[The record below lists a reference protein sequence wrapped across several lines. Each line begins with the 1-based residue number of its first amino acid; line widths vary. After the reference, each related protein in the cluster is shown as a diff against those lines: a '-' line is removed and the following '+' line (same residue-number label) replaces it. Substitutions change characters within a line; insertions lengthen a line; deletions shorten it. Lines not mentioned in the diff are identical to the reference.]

1 MIGIR
6 LLKSIIKF
14 FVKLGG
20 KSNMGLNKE
29 EMIIAR
35 IANPYVS
42 YSKEKLKNISL
53 NFVYSNKISLL
64 LSEKGIETNTSR
76 EDKEKVECLM
86 DELCNL
92 TQVFDA
98 HGVNYVIIKL
108 PKLPKSLSDI
118 DILILDD
125 SIEAAVVA
133 LKQMGYILED
143 DVEPHR
149 RTYVKTVNG
158 ERIAVDLHLE
168 LSWRRVIY
176 LEKEE
181 IWKNRIKR
189 EINGV
194 NIPVPSP
201 EHELLISAAH
211 AVFKHN
217 KITLFDVLYV
227 NSIITENDINMD
239 FVEETARR
247 NGWQKQFLFFIRSIN
262 EIYKELY
269 DDPKSSLNPKNQ
281 TNIKCLPFLFPL
293 HSIISLRAR
302 KMLSDLRYFGAK
314 RAFIDLYAYSLDVVQ
329 YIFEEKLDISL
340 SPFFNMLSFLKRRV
354 GRWN

>member
-1 MIGIR
+1 M
-6 LLKSIIKF
+6 LKSIIKF

-20 KSNMGLNKE
+20 KSNMKLNKE
-29 EMIIAR
+29 EIVIAQ
-35 IANPYVS
+35 IANPYIS
-42 YSKEKLKNISL
+42 SSKEKLKDISL
-53 NFVYSNKISLL
+53 NFVSSNEISLL
-64 LSEKGIETNTSR
+64 LSEKGIEINTSR
-76 EDKEKVECLM
+76 EEKKKVECLM

-108 PKLPKSLSDI
+108 PKLPKPLSDI
-118 DILILDD
+118 DILIVDD
-125 SIEAAVVA
+125 SIETADIA

-158 ERIAVDLHLE
+158 ERIAIDLHLE

-194 NIPVPSP
+194 NISVPSP

-211 AVFKHN
+211 AIFKHN

-227 NSIITENDINMD
+227 NSIIKENDINMD
-239 FVEETARR
+239 FVEETAKR
-247 NGWQKQFLFFIRSIN
+247 NGWQKQFLFFIRKVN
-262 EIYKELY
+262 ELYKELY
-269 DDPKSSLNPKNQ
+269 EESLDQKNF
-281 TNIKCLPFLFPL
+281 NINLPFLFPL
-293 HSIISLRAR
+293 HTVISLRAQ
-302 KMLSDLRYFGAK
+302 KIFSDLRFGAK
-314 RAFIDLYAYSLDVVQ
+314 RALIDLYAYSLDIIQ
-329 YIFEEKLDISL
+329 YIFEEKLGISL
-340 SPFFNMLSFLKRRV
+340 SSFFNMLGFLKRRFSK
-354 GRWN
+354 